1 MPEKQTETKQV
12 LRLTCGDNI
21 INEKG
26 RDMNNMYKAG
36 LTLMLLFLL
45 AACQKPEKQLKEH
58 RPIEKQEFISELQNQ
73 YDHIKTTESV
83 VSKDSTAALIRN
95 AHLYLYQ
102 HYPVFYDWWL
112 QDGNEGKWFDGTLT
126 AQIAGRLQKLQ
137 LKAEVG
143 DTPESIAQ
151 ALSAY
156 LDACE
161 KRRESRLASFVKN
174 SPEVVFTKFRT
185 LRPSF
190 FAYTEGLSDA
200 RAECNF
206 FAGGELAYFK
216 MNGIWAEEETL
227 LKDTAGVFRDPDV
240 HFDGKHVVF
249 AWKKSRKEDDFHLY
263 ELEMPSRKLKQ
274 LTSGLGFADIEPI
287 YLPDENIMFN
297 STRNGSSVDCWTVEV
312 SNLYLCDREGRYM
325 RQVGFD
331 QVHTSNPTLLNDG
344 RVVYTRWEYNDRGQ
358 VFMQPLCQMN
368 PDGTGQA
375 EYYGGNSFFP
385 TTVTHTRE
393 IPGTRKVMA
402 TILGHHTPQ
411 HGKLC
416 IIDPEAGRDE
426 NEGVMLVAPLRKPEA
441 VKVDAYGQFTD
452 QFQHPYPL
460 NENEFLIS
468 YTPLGYHVGHPM
480 QFGIYWMTPAGD
492 RELLVSDAS
501 ISCNQPVL
509 LAERERPFQR
519 INTVDYTKE
528 EGIYYMQNIYEG
540 NGLKGVEPGT
550 IKKLRIVEPV
560 YRVASI
566 GAAFGF
572 DEGGGGHAFS
582 PVGVGNASW
591 DVKRILGTVEVEPD
605 GSAFFKVPCRTPLY
619 FQALDENNR
628 VVQTMRSWST
638 LQPGETQ
645 SCVGCHEHKNTVPV
659 ASHPVSM
666 AMNSGIRKIEPE
678 GIGDR
683 SFSYIKEVQ
692 PIWDAHC
699 ISCHDGVKSKLS
711 LKGDLKVVD
720 QQTKRKFSDSYLSL
734 THAHHMTRDNDSW
747 QGDAHHPEVNW
758 ISNLSQPTLLPP
770 YYAGSNT
777 SNLIKRLEN
786 GHGGCKLSKEELE
799 TVALWIDLCV
809 PFIGDYREANNWTQE
824 EQDYYT
830 YYEKKRETS
839 RAAEKEN
846 IRQYLQSLNAKK

>member
-1 MPEKQTETKQV
+1 
-12 LRLTCGDNI
+12 
-21 INEKG
+21 
-26 RDMNNMYKAG
+26 MNNLHKIG
-36 LTLMLLFLL
+36 LGLMLLIL
-45 AACQKPEKQLKEH
+45 AACQNKEKVYKDH
-58 RPIEKQEFISELQNQ
+58 YPADKQEFITDIQDRFNK
-73 YDHIKTTESV
+73 IKATEGL
-83 VSKDSTAALIRN
+83 VSKDSTATLIRE
-95 AHLYLYQ
+95 AHLHFYH
-102 HYPVFYDWWL
+102 HYPVYYDWWL
-112 QDGNEGKWFDGTLT
+112 QDGSDVKWFDITLPE
-126 AQIAGRLQKLQ
+126 QISERLQKLQ
-137 LKAEVG
+137 QETKVTN
-143 DTPESIAQ
+143 TPESITQ

-156 LDACE
+156 LDAC
-161 KRRESRLASFVKN
+161 KARREQRLASFIKN
-174 SPEVVFTKFRT
+174 TPEVVFTKFRT

-216 MNGIWAEEETL
+216 MDGIWAKEETL

-240 HFDGKHVVF
+240 HFDGKHILF
-249 AWKKSRKEDDFHLY
+249 AWKKSQKEDDFHLY
-263 ELEMPSRKLKQ
+263 EMEMPSRKLKQ
-274 LTSGLGFADIEPI
+274 ITSGLGFADIEPI
-287 YLPDENIMFN
+287 YLPDENILFN
-297 STRNGSSVDCWTVEV
+297 STRNGSAVDCWTVEV

-331 QVHTSNPTLLNDG
+331 QVHTSNPTLLDDG

-385 TTVTHTRE
+385 TTLTHTRQ

-441 VKVDAYGQFTD
+441 VKIDAYGQFAD

-460 NENEFLIS
+460 NEKEFLIS

-480 QFGIYWMTPAGD
+480 EFGIYWMTPSGE

-509 LAERERPFQR
+509 LSERERPFQR
-519 INTVDYTKE
+519 VDNVDYTKE
-528 EGIYYMQNIYEG
+528 EGVYYMQNIYEG
-540 NGLKGVEPGT
+540 NGLKGVQPGT
-550 IKKLRIVEPV
+550 IKKLRIVEPI

-572 DEGGGGHAFS
+572 DAGGAGHAFS

-591 DVKRILGTVEVEPD
+591 DVKRILGTVDVNPD

-645 SCVGCHEHKNTVPV
+645 SCVGCHEHKNTVPI

-666 AMNSGIRKIEPE
+666 AMNTGIQKIEPE

-683 SFSYIKEVQ
+683 CFSYIKEVQ

-711 LKGDLKVVD
+711 LKGELKVVD
-720 QQTKRKFSDSYLSL
+720 QQTKRKFSDSYLNL
-734 THAHHMTRDNDSW
+734 THARQMTRDNDSW

-758 ISNLSQPTLLPP
+758 ISNLSEPTLLAP
-770 YYAGSNT
+770 YFAGSNT

-786 GHGGCKLSKEELE
+786 GHGGCKLSKEEIE
-799 TVALWIDLCV
+799 TIALWIDLCV

-824 EQDYYT
+824 EKEYYT

-846 IRQYLQSLNAKK
+846 IRQYLQSLKAKK

>member
-1 MPEKQTETKQV
+1 
-12 LRLTCGDNI
+12 
-21 INEKG
+21 
-26 RDMNNMYKAG
+26 MNGLYKIG
-36 LTLMLLFLL
+36 VCLFILLFASCGSKEEYKEMRPTDIQGFITGMQTRFEAVAKAKATLP
-45 AACQKPEKQLKEH
+45 ADSVEQLVRET
-58 RPIEKQEFISELQNQ
+58 
-73 YDHIKTTESV
+73 HI
-83 VSKDSTAALIRN
+83 ALYRD
-95 AHLYLYQ
+95 
-102 HYPVFYDWWL
+102 YPVFYDWWL
-112 QDGNEGKWFDGTLT
+112 QDGKEVQWFDGSLKEQLEARLRRLNVSVSVDDTQESEAKAFEAYLS
-126 AQIAGRLQKLQ
+126 ACEQRRAGRL
-137 LKAEVG
+137 
-143 DTPESIAQ
+143 
-151 ALSAY
+151 SA
-156 LDACE
+156 
-161 KRRESRLASFVKN
+161 FVKN
-174 SPEVVFTKFRT
+174 NPEVVFTKFRT

-200 RAECNF
+200 RAECNYY
-206 FAGGELAYFK
+206 AGGELAMIK
-216 MNGIWAEEETL
+216 MDGIWAKQTTL

-249 AWKKSRKEDDFHLY
+249 SWKKSAKEDDFHLY
-263 ELEMPSRKLKQ
+263 EMEFPSRKVKQ
-274 LTSGLGFADIEPI
+274 LTSGLGFADIEAI
-287 YLPDENIMFN
+287 YLPDDNILFN
-297 STRNGSSVDCWTVEV
+297 STRCGSSVDCWTVEV

-331 QVHTSNPTLLNDG
+331 QVHTSNPTLLDDG

-358 VFMQPLCQMN
+358 VFMQPLLQMN

-385 TTVTHTRE
+385 TTLTHTAQ

-426 NEGVMLVAPLRKPEA
+426 NEGVMLVAPVSKPEA
-441 VKVDAYGQFTD
+441 VQVDTYGQFTD

-460 NENEFLIS
+460 NENEFLVS

-480 QFGIYWMTPAGD
+480 MFGIYWMTPSGE
-492 RELLVSDAS
+492 RELLVSDPD
-501 ISCNQPVL
+501 ISCNQPRL
-509 LAERERPFQR
+509 LAQRKRPFKR
-519 INTVDYTKE
+519 VNTVDYTKD
-528 EGIYYMQNIYEG
+528 EGIYYMQNVYEG
-540 NGLKGVEPGT
+540 NGLKGVPEGT

-560 YRVASI
+560 FRVASI

-572 DEGGGGHAFS
+572 DKGGGGHAFS

-591 DVKRILGTVEVEPD
+591 DVKRVLGTVDVQPD
-605 GSAFFKVPCRTPLY
+605 GSAFFRVPSRTPLY
-619 FQALDENNR
+619 FQALDENDR

-666 AMNSGIRKIEPE
+666 AMDKKIQLIEPE

-683 SFSYIKEVQ
+683 NFSYIKEVQ

-699 ISCHDGVKSKLS
+699 IACHDGVKSRLN
-711 LKGDLKVVD
+711 LKGDLMVVD
-720 QQTKRKFSDSYLSL
+720 EQTKRKFSPSYLQL
-734 THAHHMTRDNDSW
+734 THARHMTRDNDSW

-758 ISNLSQPTLLPP
+758 ISNLSEPTLLAP
-770 YYAGSNT
+770 YFAGSNT
-777 SNLIKRLEN
+777 SNLIKRLEQ
-786 GHGGCKLSKEELE
+786 GHGGCKLTKDEIA
-799 TVALWIDLCV
+799 TVALWLDLCV
-809 PFIGDYREANNWTQE
+809 PFIGDYREANAWTE
-824 EQDYYT
+824 EEHDYYT
-830 YYEKKRETS
+830 YYEKKREEA

-846 IRQYLQSLNAKK
+846 IRQYLQSLKKK

>member
-1 MPEKQTETKQV
+1 M
-12 LRLTCGDNI
+12 
-21 INEKG
+21 KG
-26 RDMNNMYKAG
+26 LYKIG
-36 LTLMLLFLL
+36 VCLFILLFASCGSKEEYKEMRPTDIQGFITGMQTRFEAVAKAKATLP
-45 AACQKPEKQLKEH
+45 ADSVEQLVREAH
-58 RPIEKQEFISELQNQ
+58 
-73 YDHIKTTESV
+73 V
-83 VSKDSTAALIRN
+83 ALYRD
-95 AHLYLYQ
+95 
-102 HYPVFYDWWL
+102 YPVFYDWWL
-112 QDGNEGKWFDGTLT
+112 QDGEEVQWFDGSLKEQLEARLRQLNVSVSVDGTQESEAKAFEAYLS
-126 AQIAGRLQKLQ
+126 ACEQRRAGRL
-137 LKAEVG
+137 
-143 DTPESIAQ
+143 
-151 ALSAY
+151 SA
-156 LDACE
+156 
-161 KRRESRLASFVKN
+161 FVKN
-174 SPEVVFTKFRT
+174 NPEVVFTKFRT

-200 RAECNF
+200 RAECNYY
-206 FAGGELAYFK
+206 AGGELAMIK
-216 MNGIWAEEETL
+216 MDGIWAKQTTL

-249 AWKKSRKEDDFHLY
+249 SWKKSAKEDDFHLY
-263 ELEMPSRKLKQ
+263 EMEFPSRKVKQ
-274 LTSGLGFADIEPI
+274 LTSGLGFADIEAI
-287 YLPDENIMFN
+287 YLPDDNILFN
-297 STRNGSSVDCWTVEV
+297 STRCGSSVDCWTVEV

-331 QVHTSNPTLLNDG
+331 QVHTSNPTLLDDG

-358 VFMQPLCQMN
+358 VFMQPLLQMN

-385 TTVTHTRE
+385 TTLTHTGQ

-426 NEGVMLVAPLRKPEA
+426 NEGVMLVAPVSKPEA
-441 VKVDAYGQFTD
+441 VQVDTYGQFTD

-460 NENEFLIS
+460 NENEFLVS

-480 QFGIYWMTPAGD
+480 MFGIYWMTPSGE
-492 RELLVSDAS
+492 RELLVSDPD
-501 ISCNQPVL
+501 ISCNQPRL
-509 LAERERPFQR
+509 LAQRKRPFKR
-519 INTVDYTKE
+519 VNTVDYTKD
-528 EGIYYMQNIYEG
+528 EGIYYMQNVYEG
-540 NGLKGVEPGT
+540 NGLKGVPEGT

-560 YRVASI
+560 FRVASI

-572 DEGGGGHAFS
+572 DKGGGGHAFS

-591 DVKRILGTVEVEPD
+591 DVKRVLGTVDVQPD
-605 GSAFFKVPCRTPLY
+605 GSAFFRVPSRTPLY
-619 FQALDENNR
+619 FQALDENDR

-666 AMNSGIRKIEPE
+666 AMDKKIQQIEPE

-683 SFSYIKEVQ
+683 NFSYIKEVQ

-699 ISCHDGVKSKLS
+699 IACHDGVKSRLN
-711 LKGDLKVVD
+711 LKGDLMVVD
-720 QQTKRKFSDSYLSL
+720 EQTKRKFSPSYLQL
-734 THAHHMTRDNDSW
+734 THARHMTRDNDSW

-758 ISNLSQPTLLPP
+758 ISNLSEPTLLAP
-770 YYAGSNT
+770 YFAGSNT
-777 SNLIKRLEN
+777 SNLIKRLEQ
-786 GHGGCKLSKEELE
+786 GHGGCKLTKDEIA
-799 TVALWIDLCV
+799 TVALWLDLCV
-809 PFIGDYREANNWTQE
+809 PFIGDYREANAWTE
-824 EQDYYT
+824 EEHDYYT
-830 YYEKKRETS
+830 YYEKKREEA

-846 IRQYLQSLNAKK
+846 IRQYLQSLKKK